1 MWLENL
7 KELKKR
13 TGMSNKQIAD
23 KTNLP
28 ERTVN
33 RIFSGDT
40 DHPYADTLDIIVK
53 ALDGDLGD
61 IFADTKVIVATD
73 ELVGIKESVDVVE
86 AERDL
91 TLVENEMLKAKNAA
105 LTTEIELLKKEL
117 QHKDEIIALHNYYK
131 SIISGLPKTQKEVT
145 FHE

>member
-1 MWLENL
+1 
-7 KELKKR
+7 
-13 TGMSNKQIAD
+13 MSVKQIAD

-33 RIFSGDT
+33 RIFSGET

-73 ELVGIKESVDVVE
+73 ELVDIQQSVEVVE
-86 AERDL
+86 AQRDL
-91 TLVENEMLKAKNAA
+91 TIVRNDMLEAKVTA

-117 QHKDEIIALHNYYK
+117 AHKDELLALHNYYRTHLEQIVK
-131 SIISGLPKTQKEVT
+131 REGLLQ
-145 FHE
+145 

>member
-1 MWLENL
+1 MWLDNL

-13 TGMSNKQIAD
+13 TGMSVKQIAD

-33 RIFSGDT
+33 RIFSGET

-53 ALDGDLGD
+53 ALGGDLGD

-73 ELVGIKESVDVVE
+73 ELVDIQQSVEVVE
-86 AERDL
+86 AQRDL
-91 TLVENEMLKAKNAA
+91 TIVRNDMLEAKVTA

-117 QHKDEIIALHNYYK
+117 AHKDELLALHNYYRTHLEQIVK
-131 SIISGLPKTQKEVT
+131 REGLLQ
-145 FHE
+145 